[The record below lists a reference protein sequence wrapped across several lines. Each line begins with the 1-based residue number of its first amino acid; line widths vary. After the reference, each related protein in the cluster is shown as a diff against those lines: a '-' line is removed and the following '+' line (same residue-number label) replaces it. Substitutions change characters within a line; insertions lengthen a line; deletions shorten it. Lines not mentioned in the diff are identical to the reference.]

1 MPLETTIN
9 ARTREW
15 LPEVVDIWRRQSKSK
30 LSKGYVYIH
39 ARRGFCWINWCVSWP
54 G

>member
-30 LSKGYVYIH
+30 LSKGLYISM
-39 ARRGFCWINWCVSWP
+39 RGEGFA